1 MSLYA
6 GGIFP
11 ARCGECSIP
20 PGNPKQRRWGVK
32 EIAEN
37 NAAQKPDAEFLIE
50 SNLRLV
56 LKIANDFLGRGL
68 PWDDLVSEG
77 NRGSMTA
84 AHRYN
89 PERGAKFST
98 YSALWIKQAIRQ
110 AIAEQVQTVR
120 VPIGTQQNA
129 RRIERCVRELESA
142 LDRIPTD
149 DEVAKAANLPL
160 VTIQRLRNNRQAD
173 MQSLNDIIGDDQDGT
188 ELQDLLADQTTP
200 PPDMALRKIE
210 DIEQLFKL
218 LETLSD
224 RERQVLQMRFGL
236 DGEAI
241 LTLDEVGKKLNC
253 TNERVRQIQNEALR
267 KLHDLMLADKQSE
280 E

>member
-1 MSLYA
+1 M
-6 GGIFP
+6 
-11 ARCGECSIP
+11 
-20 PGNPKQRRWGVK
+20 K
-32 EIAEN
+32 EISEN
-37 NAAQKPDAEFLIE
+37 NVAQKPDAEALIE

-56 LKIANDFLGRGL
+56 LKIANDCLGRGL

-77 NRGSMTA
+77 NRGLMTA
-84 AHRYN
+84 ARRYN

-129 RRIERCVRELESA
+129 RRIERCARELESA
-142 LDRIPTD
+142 LGRIPTD
-149 DEVAKAANLPL
+149 DEVAEAANLPL

-173 MQSLNDIIGDDQDGT
+173 MQSLNDIIGDEQDGT
-188 ELQDLLADQTTP
+188 EMQDLLADQTTP

-210 DIEQLFKL
+210 DIEQLFQL

-236 DGEAI
+236 DGEAV

-267 KLHDLMLADKQSE
+267 KLHDLMLADKQSDE
-280 E
+280 

>member
-1 MSLYA
+1 M
-6 GGIFP
+6 
-11 ARCGECSIP
+11 
-20 PGNPKQRRWGVK
+20 K
-32 EIAEN
+32 EISEN
-37 NAAQKPDAEFLIE
+37 NVAQKPDAEALIE

-77 NRGSMTA
+77 NRGLMTA
-84 AHRYN
+84 ARRYN

-120 VPIGTQQNA
+120 VPIGTQQNS
-129 RRIERCVRELESA
+129 RRIERCARELEAA
-142 LDRIPTD
+142 LGRVPTD
-149 DEVAKAANLPL
+149 EEVAEAANLPL
-160 VTIQRLRNNRQAD
+160 VTILRLRNNRQAD
-173 MQSLNDIIGDDQDGT
+173 MQSLNDIIGDEQDGT
-188 ELQDLLADQTTP
+188 EMQDLLADQTTP

-210 DIEQLFKL
+210 DIEQLFQL

-236 DGEAI
+236 DGEAV

-267 KLHDLMLADKQSE
+267 KLHDLMLADKQSDE
-280 E
+280 

>member
-1 MSLYA
+1 M
-6 GGIFP
+6 
-11 ARCGECSIP
+11 
-20 PGNPKQRRWGVK
+20 K
-32 EIAEN
+32 EISEN
-37 NAAQKPDAEFLIE
+37 NVAQKPDAEALIE

-77 NRGSMTA
+77 NRGLMTA
-84 AHRYN
+84 ARRYN

-160 VTIQRLRNNRQAD
+160 VTVQRLRNNRQAD

-210 DIEQLFKL
+210 DIEQLFRL

-236 DGEAI
+236 NGEAVF
-241 LTLDEVGKKLNC
+241 TLDEVGKKLNC

-267 KLHDLMLADKQSE
+267 KLHDLMLADKQRE

>member
-1 MSLYA
+1 M
-6 GGIFP
+6 
-11 ARCGECSIP
+11 
-20 PGNPKQRRWGVK
+20 K
-32 EIAEN
+32 EISEN
-37 NAAQKPDAEFLIE
+37 NVAQKPDAEALIE

-77 NRGSMTA
+77 NRGLMTA
-84 AHRYN
+84 ARRYN

-160 VTIQRLRNNRQAD
+160 VTVQRLRNNRQAD
-173 MQSLNDIIGDDQDGT
+173 MQSLNDIIGDEQDGT

-210 DIEQLFKL
+210 DIEQLFQL

-267 KLHDLMLADKQSE
+267 KLHDLMLADKQRE

>member
-1 MSLYA
+1 M
-6 GGIFP
+6 
-11 ARCGECSIP
+11 
-20 PGNPKQRRWGVK
+20 K
-32 EIAEN
+32 EISEN
-37 NAAQKPDAEFLIE
+37 NAVQKPDAEALIE

-77 NRGSMTA
+77 NRGLMTA
-84 AHRYN
+84 ARRYN

-129 RRIERCVRELESA
+129 RRIERCARELESA
-142 LDRIPTD
+142 LGRIPTD
-149 DEVAKAANLPL
+149 DEVAEAANLPL

-210 DIEQLFKL
+210 DIEQLFVL

-267 KLHDLMLADKQSE
+267 KLHDLMLADKNSDE
-280 E
+280 

>member
-1 MSLYA
+1 
-6 GGIFP
+6 
-11 ARCGECSIP
+11 
-20 PGNPKQRRWGVK
+20 VK
-32 EIAEN
+32 EISEN
-37 NAAQKPDAEFLIE
+37 NAVQKPDAEALIE

-77 NRGSMTA
+77 NRGLMTA
-84 AHRYN
+84 ARRYN

-129 RRIERCVRELESA
+129 RRIERCARELESV
-142 LDRIPTD
+142 LGRIPTD
-149 DEVAKAANLPL
+149 DEVAEAANLPL

-210 DIEQLFKL
+210 DIEQLFVL

-267 KLHDLMLADKQSE
+267 KLHDLMLADKNSDE
-280 E
+280 

>member
-1 MSLYA
+1 M
-6 GGIFP
+6 
-11 ARCGECSIP
+11 
-20 PGNPKQRRWGVK
+20 K
-32 EIAEN
+32 EIADN
-37 NAAQKPDAEFLIE
+37 NAVRKPDAEALIE

-77 NRGSMTA
+77 NRGLMTA
-84 AHRYN
+84 ARRYN

-129 RRIERCVRELESA
+129 RRIERCARELESA
-142 LDRIPTD
+142 LGRIPTD
-149 DEVAKAANLPL
+149 DEVAEAANLPL

-210 DIEQLFKL
+210 DIEQLFIL

-267 KLHDLMLADKQSE
+267 KLHDLMLADKNSDE
-280 E
+280 

>member
-1 MSLYA
+1 M
-6 GGIFP
+6 
-11 ARCGECSIP
+11 
-20 PGNPKQRRWGVK
+20 K
-32 EIAEN
+32 EISEN
-37 NAAQKPDAEFLIE
+37 NVAQKPDAEALIE

-77 NRGSMTA
+77 NRGLITA
-84 AHRYN
+84 ARRYN

-120 VPIGTQQNA
+120 VPIGTQQNS

-142 LDRIPTD
+142 LGRIPTD
-149 DEVAKAANLPL
+149 EEVAEAANLPL

-173 MQSLNDIIGDDQDGT
+173 MQSLNDIIGDEQDGT
-188 ELQDLLADQTTP
+188 EMQDLLADQTTP
-200 PPDMALRKIE
+200 PPDMALRNIE
-210 DIEQLFKL
+210 DIEQLFQL

-236 DGEAI
+236 DGEAV

-267 KLHDLMLADKQSE
+267 KLHDLMLADKQSDE
-280 E
+280 

>member
-1 MSLYA
+1 M
-6 GGIFP
+6 
-11 ARCGECSIP
+11 
-20 PGNPKQRRWGVK
+20 K
-32 EIAEN
+32 EISEN
-37 NAAQKPDAEFLIE
+37 NVAQKPDAEALIE

-77 NRGSMTA
+77 NRGLMTA
-84 AHRYN
+84 ARRYN

-160 VTIQRLRNNRQAD
+160 VTVQRLRNNRQAD
-173 MQSLNDIIGDDQDGT
+173 MQSLNDIIGDEQDGT

-210 DIEQLFKL
+210 DIEQLFQL

>member
-1 MSLYA
+1 M
-6 GGIFP
+6 
-11 ARCGECSIP
+11 
-20 PGNPKQRRWGVK
+20 K
-32 EIAEN
+32 EISEN
-37 NAAQKPDAEFLIE
+37 NAVQKPDAEALIE

-77 NRGSMTA
+77 NRGLMTA
-84 AHRYN
+84 ARRYN

-129 RRIERCVRELESA
+129 RRIERCARELESA
-142 LDRIPTD
+142 LGRIPTD
-149 DEVAKAANLPL
+149 DEVAEAANLPL

-210 DIEQLFKL
+210 DIEPIFVL

-267 KLHDLMLADKQSE
+267 KLHDLMLADKNSDE
-280 E
+280 

>member
-1 MSLYA
+1 M
-6 GGIFP
+6 
-11 ARCGECSIP
+11 
-20 PGNPKQRRWGVK
+20 K
-32 EIAEN
+32 EISEN
-37 NAAQKPDAEFLIE
+37 NAVQKPDAEFLIE

-77 NRGSMTA
+77 NRGLMTA
-84 AHRYN
+84 ARRYN
-89 PERGAKFST
+89 PDRGAKFST

-120 VPIGTQQNA
+120 VPIGTQQNS
-129 RRIERCVRELESA
+129 RRIERCVRELESV
-142 LDRIPTD
+142 LGRIPTD
-149 DEVAKAANLPL
+149 DEVAEAANLPL

-173 MQSLNDIIGDDQDGT
+173 MQSLNDIIGDEQDGT
-188 ELQDLLADQTTP
+188 ELQDFLADQTTP

-210 DIEQLFKL
+210 DIEQLFQL

-267 KLHDLMLADKQSE
+267 KLHDLMLADKNSDE
-280 E
+280 

>member
-1 MSLYA
+1 M
-6 GGIFP
+6 
-11 ARCGECSIP
+11 
-20 PGNPKQRRWGVK
+20 K
-32 EIAEN
+32 EISEN
-37 NAAQKPDAEFLIE
+37 NVAQKPDAEALIE

-77 NRGSMTA
+77 NRGLMTA
-84 AHRYN
+84 ARRYN

-129 RRIERCVRELESA
+129 RRIERCVRELESV
-142 LDRIPTD
+142 LGRIPTD

-210 DIEQLFKL
+210 DIEQLFQL

-267 KLHDLMLADKQSE
+267 KLHDLMLADKQRE

>member
-1 MSLYA
+1 M
-6 GGIFP
+6 
-11 ARCGECSIP
+11 
-20 PGNPKQRRWGVK
+20 K
-32 EIAEN
+32 EISEN
-37 NAAQKPDAEFLIE
+37 NAVQKPDAEALIE

-77 NRGSMTA
+77 NRGLMTA
-84 AHRYN
+84 ARRYN

-129 RRIERCVRELESA
+129 RRIERCARELESA
-142 LDRIPTD
+142 LGRIPTD
-149 DEVAKAANLPL
+149 DEVAEAANLPL

-173 MQSLNDIIGDDQDGT
+173 MQSLNDIIGDEQDGT
-188 ELQDLLADQTTP
+188 EMQDLLADQTTP

-210 DIEQLFKL
+210 DIEQLFVL

-236 DGEAI
+236 DGEAV

-267 KLHDLMLADKQSE
+267 KLHDLMLADKNSDE
-280 E
+280 